1 MMHSKLSLDLQ
12 SWIIKQRTTDRL
24 MVLTSKCLLRI
35 TERALIEKKIGNKQL
50 QSKKKQSKYK
60 EGENRIGSDAH

>member
-50 QSKKKQSKYK
+50 QSKKKRSKYK
-60 EGENRIGSDAH
+60 EGENRIGLDAH